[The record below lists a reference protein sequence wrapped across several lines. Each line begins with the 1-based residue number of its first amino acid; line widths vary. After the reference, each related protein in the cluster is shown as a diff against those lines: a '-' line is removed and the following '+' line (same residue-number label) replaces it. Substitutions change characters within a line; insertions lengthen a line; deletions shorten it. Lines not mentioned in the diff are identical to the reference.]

1 MGCERPVLNSLN
13 ANLTKLPYDGDFGH
27 CFGVWCVNVKWNG
40 FAEVDKKAE
49 CGANFLIPI
58 INWNTVMFVIE
69 WERDL
74 YYGLIQKLR
83 NAKFLNIYIQQ
94 SRDTYMHVRVQI
106 SDGCN
111 MLVFKS
117 FALLSF

>member
-1 MGCERPVLNSLN
+1 
-13 ANLTKLPYDGDFGH
+13 
-27 CFGVWCVNVKWNG
+27 
-40 FAEVDKKAE
+40 
-49 CGANFLIPI
+49 
-58 INWNTVMFVIE
+58 MFVIE

-94 SRDTYMHVRVQI
+94 SRDTYMYVRVQI

-111 MLVFKS
+111 MLLFKS